1 MRKFYLFVPMFAAL
15 AVGCGDDNSELP
27 PPGDGPTL
35 TVEVVDVQRTQVS
48 FELTTDK
55 GIDYAY
61 AVLPANAPAPASAEA
76 LFADVTAHTGM
87 FETPTVAI
95 DYLGIAANN
104 DYTLYAAART
114 INPFVYSE
122 LRSESFDTRFEY
134 TDAIT
139 LDAITRNS
147 FAYHIK
153 PEADG
158 QYRHICVRKSDYDW
172 FVSFMGVT
180 PAMYVATFGL
190 RAEGEQTF
198 NFEDA
203 YQDEGG
209 YPVYIYSG
217 TEYIILYGMA
227 DPSSMYKVLSAQTM
241 TFSTVKAE
249 EAPHGIDISTA
260 NITSMGADVRIE
272 PAEGIERFRV
282 LVLSTADKDGILI
295 EGESALR
302 GSIIGDPT
310 DRSREYTA
318 ATTVQT
324 SGLTPNTEYTVGVVG
339 FDAQNREKVV
349 FATFTTTPPTGPAPT
364 IVPEP
369 QQVAEP
375 WHEVAL
381 NLKVEHAVSVWVCL
395 NTKAE
400 YDKVLQQPG
409 FSGTMGDII
418 KNNGILLT
426 PEQLAQAKAGGVL
439 CQSDALTPNTEYIY
453 GFYAVNEEQV
463 TTTETYEFRTGAA
476 PAVDL
481 RMQLVGDYQ
490 AEIYDG
496 FEVRNL
502 FGVSV
507 SEGPSEALKSDYASK
522 NQLAILGFEP
532 CQVDYHSP
540 QDLLDKGWAASEQ
553 EANTNYGP
561 KIILEV
567 NQDGTVNT
575 GGKNPATSELD
586 FIMADY
592 NGTKLY
598 FMGYGKTAN
607 GQIMSSQQCFPVEV
621 SEDRNTI
628 TIKGQTGV
636 VFGSE
641 TIMYYP
647 GVYQGDNPWYGG
659 TDLFQGMSDLV
670 LTRIQAEPSASGCVR
685 SGVAAQLVVPHCVRL
700 DLSERAGEQRPR
712 MQMMHLFSSYR

>member
-15 AVGCGDDNSELP
+15 AVGCGDDKPNIPLP
-27 PPGDGPTL
+27 ADGPSL
-35 TVEVVDVQRTQVS
+35 SVEVDDVQRTQVS

-153 PEADG
+153 PEAVG
-158 QYRHICVRKSDYDW
+158 QYRHLCLKKSDYDW
-172 FVSFMGVT
+172 FVRSMGVT
-180 PAMYVATFGL
+180 AGMYVGTFGFFGD
-190 RAEGEQTF
+190 EEQTYSYT
-198 NFEDA
+198 DA
-203 YQDEGG
+203 YQDERG
-209 YPVYIYSG
+209 YPVYIHSD
-217 TEYIILYGMA
+217 TEYIILYGMC
-227 DPSSMYKVLSAQTM
+227 DPANPGTKVLSTQTV
-241 TFSTVKAE
+241 TFRTVRVDESPYGVAIVADNVTSTGAE
-249 EAPHGIDISTA
+249 
-260 NITSMGADVRIE
+260 VRIS
-272 PAEGIERFRV
+272 PDEGIERFRV
-282 LVLSTADKDGILI
+282 LVGTTADFDGIRI

-310 DRSREYTA
+310 DRSREYTS
-318 ATTVQT
+318 ATTIPVK
-324 SGLTPNTEYTVGVVG
+324 GLIPDTEYSVGVVG

-349 FATFTTTPPTGPAPT
+349 IATFNTTSPTGPAPT

-369 QQVAEP
+369 QPVDEP
-375 WHEVAL
+375 WHQVAL
-381 NLKVEHAVSVWVCL
+381 NLKVEHAVNVWVCL
-395 NTKAE
+395 NTRE
-400 YDKVLQQPG
+400 QYDKVLQQPG
-409 FSGTMGDII
+409 FTGTMGDII

-439 CQSDALTPNTEYIY
+439 CQSDALTPYTEYIY
-453 GFYAVNEEQV
+453 GFYAVNEELV

-490 AEIYDG
+490 AEIYDDLG
-496 FEVRNL
+496 VRN

-670 LTRIQAEPSASGCVR
+670 LTRIQAVPSASGCVR

>member
-1 MRKFYLFVPMFAAL
+1 MRKFYLFIPMFAAL
-15 AVGCGDDNSELP
+15 AMGCGDDKPNIP
-27 PPGDGPTL
+27 PPADAPSL
-35 TVEVVDVQRTQVS
+35 SVDVVDVQRTQVS
-48 FELTTDK
+48 FELTTDT
-55 GIDYAY
+55 GVDYSY
-61 AVLPANAPAPASAEA
+61 VILPADAPAPASAEA
-76 LFADVTAHTGM
+76 LFADGQARTGM
-87 FETPTVAI
+87 FDKLTVAI
-95 DYLGIAANN
+95 DDHSISANGT
-104 DYTLYAAART
+104 YTLYAAARK

-122 LRSESFDTRFEY
+122 LRTESVDTHFDY
-134 TDAIT
+134 TEAIT
-139 LDAITRNS
+139 LDAVTRNS
-147 FAYHIK
+147 YAYHIK

-198 NFEDA
+198 SFEDA
-203 YQDEGG
+203 YKDEGG

-217 TEYIILYGMA
+217 TEYIIIYGMA
-227 DPSSMYKVLSAQTM
+227 DPSSMYKVLSAKTM
-241 TFSTVKAE
+241 TFSTVKAD
-249 EAPHGIDISTA
+249 EAPYGIDISTG

-272 PAEGIERFRV
+272 PAEGIERYRV
-282 LVLSTADKDGILI
+282 LVLSTAEKDGILI

-318 ATTVQT
+318 ATTVQA

-349 FATFTTTPPTGPAPT
+349 FATFTTTPPTGPAPIIRAVRQDVT
-364 IVPEP
+364 K
-369 QQVAEP
+369 P
-375 WHEVAL
+375 WSEVMFL
-381 NLKVEHAVSVWVCL
+381 LEVEHAVNVWVCL

-400 YDKVLQQPG
+400 YDKVLEQPG
-409 FSGTMGDII
+409 FTGTMGDII

-426 PEQLAQAKAGGVL
+426 PEQLAEAKSGGVT
-439 CQSDALTPNTEYIY
+439 CYSEVLTPNTDYIY

-463 TTTETYEFRTGAA
+463 STTETCAFRTDAA

-481 RMQLVGDYQ
+481 RMQLVGDYN
-490 AEIYDG
+490 AVIDDAMG
-496 FEVRNL
+496 GTRL
-502 FGVSV
+502 FSVSV
-507 SEGPSEALKSDYASK
+507 SDGPNEALKADYASK
-522 NQLAILGFEP
+522 NQLAILGFGS
-532 CQVDYHSP
+532 CQIYHSP
-540 QDLLDKGWAASEQ
+540 QDLLDNGWAASEQ
-553 EANTNYGP
+553 EANANYGP

-575 GGKNPATSELD
+575 GAKNPATSELD

-598 FMGYGKTAN
+598 FMGYGKTAG
-607 GQIMSSQQCFPVEV
+607 GQIMSSQQSFPVSV

-628 TIKGQTGV
+628 TINGQTGV

-659 TDLFQGMSDLV
+659 SDIFQGVSKLV
-670 LTRIQAEPSASGCVR
+670 LTRIQEGPTQADAVRCTVSGKLVTPVCVR
-685 SGVAAQLVVPHCVRL
+685 I
-700 DLSERAGEQRPR
+700 DLSDRAGEQDQR
-712 MQMMHLFSSYR
+712 MNMLQAFSSCL